1 MSTRTCGHRSQLAA
15 LAFLLAA
22 ALAYPAGLTP
32 SARKPVEFQA
42 DSVDLRIGTGI
53 VVEVRFLRGSMEP
66 LKADIPVTF
75 DDASSFD
82 VRVSFARVAISAATL
97 ANLINHYAFAYDG
110 APLKNVSVEIA
121 DGRLKL
127 KGTMHKGVDM
137 PFSLEGRPEPD
148 QDGNIRLHAERL
160 RAGHLPVKGLLHLFG
175 EDLAKLVNTN
185 EARGV
190 RLEHDD
196 VVLFPSRLT
205 PPPHIIGRVTRVDM
219 EGDRV
224 VETFGAEQSVHR
236 LEVPRRARNY
246 MYHSGGLLR
255 FGKLTMTDADL
266 EIVGIARKNRFEFCL
281 SDYNRQL
288 VAGYSKN
295 TPRHGLI
302 VFMPD
307 CSSLAHK

>member
-1 MSTRTCGHRSQLAA
+1 MITRTCGLLCQLAA
-15 LAFLLAA
+15 MEILLAG
-22 ALAYPAGLTP
+22 ALACPAVLTP
-32 SARKPVEFQA
+32 AVRAAVEFQA
-42 DSVDLRIGTGI
+42 NGVDLRMGAGI
-53 VVEVRFLRGSMEP
+53 VIEVRFLRGSMEP
-66 LKADIPVTF
+66 LKAGIPVTF
-75 DDASSFD
+75 DDAASFD
-82 VRVSFARVAISAATL
+82 VHVSFARVAISAGTL
-97 ANLINHYAFAYDG
+97 ANLINHYAFAYAG
-110 APLKNVSVEIA
+110 APLKNVTVEIA

-148 QDGNIRLHAERL
+148 QDGNIRLHVERL

-175 EDLAKLVNTN
+175 EDLAKLVNAN

-196 VVLFPSRLT
+196 VILFPSRLT
-205 PPPHIIGRVTRVDM
+205 PPPHIIGRVTRVDL

-224 VETFGAEQSVHR
+224 VETFGAEQSVHS
-236 LEVPRRARNY
+236 LALPRKARNY
-246 MYHSGGLLR
+246 MYHYGGVLR
-255 FGKLTMTDADL
+255 FGKLTMTEADL

-302 VFMPD
+302 VYMPD
-307 CSSLAHK
+307 YSSLVHK